1 MGLRKR
7 HGNGGKALFLRTLLL
22 IGLTGLT
29 AAMALEP
36 TREPLKSRIE
46 AGIEFTLNNQFSRAE
61 SLYVELMREN
71 PRHPMGYFY
80 VGATLQAQMLDAEEY
95 HREQEFYRYMN
106 RAIRLADS
114 LKQIGQADAWVYFYE
129 GSAYIYRS
137 FMKSKRDS
145 WFGAYRDAVRG
156 VSRLEKALTLDS
168 TLYDAYLGVGSYK
181 YWKSAKVDWLPF
193 VRDERA
199 EGIQMVETA
208 IEKGKFVHWVGRDQL
223 CWILMNEHQYER
235 ALGIAQENLR
245 NFPESRFFKWTLVEI
260 AQRSGNY
267 QLSYPLYQELL
278 QDVRALPG
286 NNHYNELECLVK
298 LAEIDWQ
305 RKNYLQVQKW
315 TSQALSLKLRD
326 DIRKRARHK
335 LKRLLELQRLAE
347 GQLAHTTN
355 TEEKEKKENRKE

>member
-1 MGLRKR
+1 MKFQEIQDHRWRLVSFGVELV
-7 HGNGGKALFLRTLLL
+7 LLL
-22 IGLTGLT
+22 LGLAT
-29 AAMALEP
+29 AMALEP

-46 AGIEFTLNNQFSRAE
+46 AGIEFTLNNQFTRAE
-61 SLYVELMREN
+61 SLYLELMREN
-71 PRHPMGYFY
+71 PQHPMGYFY

-95 HREQEFYRYMN
+95 NREQEFYWFMN
-106 RAIRLADS
+106 RAIHLADS
-114 LKQIGQADAWVYFYE
+114 LSHVGQADAWVYFYE

-156 VSRLEKALTLDS
+156 VSRLKKALTLDS

-193 VRDERA
+193 VKDERA
-199 EGIQMVETA
+199 EGIRMVEMA

-223 CWILMNEHQYER
+223 CWILMNEHQYDR
-235 ALGIAQENLR
+235 AQKIARENLR
-245 NFPESRFFKWTLVEI
+245 NFPRSRFFKWTLVEI
-260 AQRSGNY
+260 AQRSKNY

-278 QDVRALPG
+278 GEVRALPG

-305 RKNYLQVQKW
+305 RKNYLRVQKW
-315 TSQALSLKLRD
+315 CNQALSLKLRE

-335 LKRLLELQRLAE
+335 LNRLVELQRLATE
-347 GQLAHTTN
+347 QLHRTT
-355 TEEKEKKENRKE
+355 TK